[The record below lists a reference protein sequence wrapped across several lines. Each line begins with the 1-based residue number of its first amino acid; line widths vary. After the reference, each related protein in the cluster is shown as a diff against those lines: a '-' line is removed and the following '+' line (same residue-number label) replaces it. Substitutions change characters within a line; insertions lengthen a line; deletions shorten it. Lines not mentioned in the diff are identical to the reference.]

1 MVTPIRRSRIAT
13 TRHVNRRPAF
23 SMRKLTFSFGIVV
36 IGVIGVGLLLR
47 RAVEGSGVRPGA
59 VVLVGVVAIAT
70 ALAYVRLKG
79 RGRGA
84 RNSATTS
91 VVTRPVAPEEPDE
104 PVDSASSRAT
114 VEPASRE
121 PAEPIEEAAAQV
133 VEIEDYAS
141 MDADQFEDAV
151 ARLCEGAGCED
162 VSVVG
167 GANDLGAD
175 ILATAPDGRV
185 LVIQCKRYTDSN
197 KVGSEE
203 VQRFGG
209 TCFAVHQAEVA
220 VVITTSAFTEPAAE
234 YADRCGI
241 LCFDNDDLTAWA
253 AGVGPAPW
261 Q

>member
-13 TRHVNRRPAF
+13 ARHVNRRPAF

-59 VVLVGVVAIAT
+59 VVLIGVVAVAT

-91 VVTRPVAPEEPDE
+91 VVTRPVAPVAPE
-104 PVDSASSRAT
+104 
-114 VEPASRE
+114 
-121 PAEPIEEAAAQV
+121 EPIEEAPAQI
-133 VEIEDYAS
+133 VEIDDYAS

-151 ARLCEGAGCED
+151 ARLCERAGCED

-220 VVITTSAFTEPAAE
+220 VVVTTSAFTEPAAE